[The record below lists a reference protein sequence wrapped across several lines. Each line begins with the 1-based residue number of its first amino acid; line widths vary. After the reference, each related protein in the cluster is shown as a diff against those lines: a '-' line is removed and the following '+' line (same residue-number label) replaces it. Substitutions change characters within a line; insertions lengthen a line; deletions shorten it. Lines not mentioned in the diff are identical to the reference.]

1 MSFLRSWGY
10 ANDRPI
16 TSYQEQRLNELV
28 DRYHAV
34 QKVNFVDELDVTQ
47 AVLGREVPFS
57 ELNVAEANRVAAHL
71 NVRVALYTYFQS
83 NLPSTPLAFDRET
96 DWLTADRPLLNRVIA
111 RAGWDTGEYFM
122 SPHPLDKTG
131 NR

>member
-10 ANDRPI
+10 ANERPI

-34 QKVNFVDELDVTQ
+34 QKINFVDELDVTRCI
-47 AVLGREVPFS
+47 LGKEVPFS
-57 ELNVAEANRVAAHL
+57 ELNVAEANRVAAQL
-71 NVRVALYTYFQS
+71 NVRIALYTHFKAH
-83 NLPSTPLAFDRET
+83 LPKKPLAFDQET
-96 DWLTADRPLLNRVIA
+96 DWLIADRPLLNRVIS

>member
-10 ANDRPI
+10 ANERPI

-34 QKVNFVDELDVTQ
+34 QKINFVDELDVTRCI
-47 AVLGREVPFS
+47 LGKELPFS
-57 ELNVAEANRVAAHL
+57 ELNVAEANRVAAEL
-71 NVRVALYTYFQS
+71 NVRVALYTHFKTH
-83 NLPSTPLAFDRET
+83 LPKKPLPFDQET
-96 DWLTADRPLLNRVIA
+96 DWLSADRPLLNRVIA